1 MEGNMMGMDIDKHKI
16 GIEFFG
22 VMVMVLV
29 ANATESAMLAGLT
42 AGLMYTLAMGISGGH
57 LNPAIT
63 LGLMATKRMEPK
75 EGGQYIGAQL
85 AGGLVAFLVAD
96 IILGNTIAS
105 AATTGGMVELW
116 QDMAAMTL
124 AGLILMI
131 VWLATV
137 DSDHSGFAMGGFG
150 VGLILWML
158 DESSFK
164 AWNPGEHLSQGL
176 WGVFNGT
183 SGAIDLPTF
192 WLFWVFPTVG
202 VLLAT
207 VLWDWF
213 HDEDDSAKTDVVSD
227 E

>member
-1 MEGNMMGMDIDKHKI
+1 MGMDIDKDKL
-16 GIEFFG
+16 GMEFFG

-29 ANATESAMLAGLT
+29 ANSTNHAMLAGLT

-63 LGLMATKRMEPK
+63 LGLMATKKMDPK
-75 EGGQYIGAQL
+75 EGGQYIGAQIL
-85 AGGLVAFLVAD
+85 GGLVAFLIAD
-96 IILGNTIAS
+96 IILGNAV
-105 AATTGGMVELW
+105 AGAETTGGMTEMW

-131 VWLATV
+131 VWLATIEN
-137 DSDHSGFAMGGFG
+137 DLSGFAMGGFA

-158 DESSFK
+158 EASDFK
-164 AWNPGEHLSQGL
+164 AWNPGEHFAQGV
-176 WGVFNGT
+176 WGIINGD
-183 SGAIDLPTF
+183 SGAMGWETF
-192 WLFWVFPTVG
+192 WLFWIFPTVG

-207 VLWDWF
+207 VVWDWF
-213 HDEDDSAKTDVVSD
+213 NDVDDDGAKADVVGD